1 MALDGY
7 ITTRMASKT
16 IVALGVTLLLWASA
30 FAGIRAALQGFSPF
44 HLALDRFL
52 VASAILA
59 AVAFWKKTRLPDRAD
74 LSRVLLTGFFGIA
87 VYNVALNYGELT
99 VTAGAAG
106 FIVNTVP
113 IFTTL
118 LSLLFLKERIRLFGW
133 LGMIVSF
140 AGVSLIA
147 IADSSS
153 LELNKGAFIIL
164 CAAVCQSLY
173 FVLQKPLLKKY
184 SPFEVVCYAVWVGT
198 IGMLVLIPGSVGQL
212 KSASPAAILAVLYLG
227 IFPSTIAYVC
237 WSYVLAKM
245 PASRASAFL
254 YLVPAIA
261 VTIAFVWLKEAP
273 SWLLLVGG
281 CLALGGVVL
290 VNSVGQYSPFRS
302 NCSRNVRRQS
312 PMAEDMKANCFLPQK

>member
-1 MALDGY
+1 MG
-7 ITTRMASKT
+7 SKT

-52 VASAILA
+52 VASATLA
-59 AVAFWKKTRLPDRAD
+59 AVALWRKTRLPDRAD
-74 LSRVLLTGFFGIA
+74 LPRVLLTGFFGIA
-87 VYNVALNYGELT
+87 AYHVALNYGELT

-106 FIVNTVP
+106 FIVNIVP
-113 IFTTL
+113 VFTTL

-153 LELNKGAFIIL
+153 LEFNKGAFIIL

-184 SPFEVVCYAVWVGT
+184 SVFDVVSYAVWVGT
-198 IGMLVLIPGSVGQL
+198 ITMLVLLPGSIAEL
-212 KSASPAAILAVLYLG
+212 KNASTSAIFAVLYLG
-227 IFPSTIAYVC
+227 VFPSTVAYLC

-261 VTIAFVWLKEAP
+261 VGIAFIWLKEAP

-290 VNSVGQYSPFRS
+290 VNAFGKYSLPRS
-302 NCSRNVRRQS
+302 EHSLGCRPQFPGLERMKGDCSS
-312 PMAEDMKANCFLPQK
+312 PRG